1 MQQRDLLKDEIER
14 LGGAI
19 GKAIARL
26 LNTTSGNQPGAG
38 WEQVVND
45 ELWEAL
51 GLPLET
57 LLTAEREELLQV
69 MIGQKMTPVH
79 IEQLADFLREA
90 AGREDRPEQQILLF
104 ERALLLYDIAAAESG
119 DYSFSRVEKEQE
131 IQQQL
136 SRLRRS

>member
-26 LNTTSGNQPGAG
+26 LNTTSGNQPGAD

-57 LLTAEREELLQV
+57 LLTAEREELLQLMV
-69 MIGQKMTPVH
+69 EQKMTPVH
-79 IEQLADFLREA
+79 IEQLADFLQEA
-90 AGREDRPEQQILLF
+90 AGREDRPEQQILLL
-104 ERALLLYDIAAAESG
+104 ERALLLYDLAAAESG
-119 DYSFSRVEKEQE
+119 DYSFSRVEKEQKV
-131 IQQQL
+131 QQQL
-136 SRLRRS
+136 SGLRRS

>member
-57 LLTAEREELLQV
+57 LLTAEREELLQLMV
-69 MIGQKMTPVH
+69 EQKMTPVH
-79 IEQLADFLREA
+79 IEQLADFLQEA
-90 AGREDRPEQQILLF
+90 AGREDRPEQQILLL
-104 ERALLLYDIAAAESG
+104 ERALLLYDLAAAESG
-119 DYSFSRVEKEQE
+119 DYSFSRVEKEQKV
-131 IQQQL
+131 QQQL
-136 SRLRRS
+136 SGLRRS